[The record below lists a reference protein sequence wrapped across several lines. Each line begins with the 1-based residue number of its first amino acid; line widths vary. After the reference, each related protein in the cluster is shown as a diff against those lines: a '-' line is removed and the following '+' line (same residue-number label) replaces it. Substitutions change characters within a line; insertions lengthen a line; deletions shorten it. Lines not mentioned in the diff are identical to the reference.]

1 MATKAGKRREP
12 AGVAGPSA
20 RKPRA
25 RVSDRYLELLRSCP
39 LRVIRNEEEYDQ
51 AIDTLNDLSD
61 RGADRTPDETEYL
74 LALAVFVEKYEDEH
88 DPIPP
93 ASGADML
100 RALMEARQIAR
111 NDVAASTG
119 LAVSTISDLL
129 AGKRKLTLEHVE
141 RLALFFQVKPS
152 FFIDG

>member
-1 MATKAGKRREP
+1 MATNAGKKREP
-12 AGVAGPSA
+12 VGVAEPSA
-20 RKPRA
+20 RKQRA
-25 RVSDRYLELLRSCP
+25 LVSDRYLELVRSCP
-39 LRVIRNEEEYDQ
+39 LRVIRNEEAYDQ

-100 RALMEARQIAR
+100 RALMEARQITGS
-111 NDVAASTG
+111 DVAAGSG
-119 LAVSTISDLL
+119 LAVTTISDLL
-129 AGKRKLTLEHVE
+129 DGKRRFTLEHVE
-141 RLALFFQVKPS
+141 RLARFFQVKPS